1 MKKVI
6 LIDLDHTL
14 IDTERVKREHESILR
29 RFGVSASV
37 SKKAYRKVIRRG
49 FYHPVPHMHA
59 VIPDSLSRRRALR
72 EYWQLFEKKEAYNF
86 PGVVPFLKTLSK
98 KYRLILLSWGHKDFQ
113 LKKFNQTGFGK
124 FFETTVVM
132 KNRRKEKDLQWFFGK
147 YGGNVLLL
155 DDSPV
160 AISVAR
166 KIGIKTVRVKKGK
179 KDANY
184 YRRLLA
190 RIMK

>member
-14 IDTERVKREHESILR
+14 IDTERIKREHESILR
-29 RFGVSASV
+29 CFGVSASV
-37 SKKAYRKVIRRG
+37 SKNAYRKVTRRG
-49 FYHPVPHMHA
+49 FYHPVPHTHA
-59 VIPDSLSRRRALR
+59 VIPDGLSRRRALR
-72 EYWQLFEKKEAYNF
+72 EYWQLFEKRGTYNF
-86 PGVVPFLKTLSK
+86 PGVVTFLKMLSR

-113 LKKFNQTGFGK
+113 LKKFNQAGFGK
-124 FFETTVVM
+124 FFEAAVIM
-132 KNRRKEKDLQWFFGK
+132 RNRRKEKDLQRFFGK
-147 YGGNVLLL
+147 YGNNVLLL

-160 AISVAR
+160 AVSVAR
-166 KIGIKTVRVKKGK
+166 KIGMKTVRVKKGW